1 MMSME
6 KIISAARTLFIIIVI
21 VLISQAVCL
30 LVGRRLRTSEPEII
44 RDTTTLTL
52 VVHDTIEVV
61 KWKERVRVDTL
72 LLAVVKDSLIT
83 DTDTT
88 VSNKENVADSAL
100 VAVPISQVT
109 CEGENY
115 TAVIEGFR
123 PRLVSIDIFQQT
135 QYIETTKTIPP
146 KKWSFG
152 LTLGASAGVFYTP
165 KGIQP
170 GAGLGASLG
179 VTYHF

>member
-1 MMSME
+1 MMSMK
-6 KIISAARTLFIIIVI
+6 KIISAARTLFIIIVV

-30 LVGRRLRTSEPEII
+30 LVGRRLRTSDPEII

-72 LLAVVKDSLIT
+72 LLAVVKDSLTT

-123 PRLVSIDIFQQT
+123 PRLVSIDIIQQT

-165 KGIQP
+165 NGIQP
-170 GAGLGASLG
+170 GAGLGATLG

>member
-1 MMSME
+1 MMSMK
-6 KIISAARTLFIIIVI
+6 KIISAARTLFIIIVV

-30 LVGRRLRTSEPEII
+30 LVGRRSRTSDPEII

-72 LLAVVKDSLIT
+72 LLAVVKDSLTT

-109 CEGENY
+109 CEGDNY

-123 PRLVSIDIFQQT
+123 PRLVSIDIIQQT

-165 KGIQP
+165 KGIQT
-170 GAGLGASLG
+170 GAGLGATLG

>member
-6 KIISAARTLFIIIVI
+6 KIISAARTLFTIIVV
-21 VLISQAVCL
+21 VLISRAAFS
-30 LVGRRLRTSEPEII
+30 LVERRLRNVEPEII

-72 LLAVVKDSLIT
+72 LLAVVKDSLTT

-88 VSNKENVADSAL
+88 ISNKENVADSAL

-123 PRLVSIDIFQQT
+123 PRLVSIDIIQQT

-152 LTLGASAGVFYTP
+152 LSLGASAGLFYTP

-170 GAGLGASLG
+170 GAGLGATLG

>member
-1 MMSME
+1 MMSMK
-6 KIISAARTLFIIIVI
+6 KIISAARTLFIIIVV
-21 VLISQAVCL
+21 VLISHAACL
-30 LVGRRLRTSEPEII
+30 LVGRRLRTSDPEII

-72 LLAVVKDSLIT
+72 LLAVVKDSLTT

-88 VSNKENVADSAL
+88 ISNKENVADSAL

-123 PRLVSIDIFQQT
+123 PRLVSIDIIQQT

-170 GAGLGASLG
+170 GAGLGASVG

>member
-6 KIISAARTLFIIIVI
+6 KIISAARTLFIIIVV

-72 LLAVVKDSLIT
+72 LLAVVKESLTT
-83 DTDTT
+83 DADTT

-109 CEGENY
+109 YEGENY

-123 PRLVSIDIFQQT
+123 PRLVSIDIIQQT
-135 QYIETTKTIPP
+135 KYIETTKTIPP

-170 GAGLGASLG
+170 GAGLGATLG

>member
-1 MMSME
+1 MSME
-6 KIISAARTLFIIIVI
+6 KIISAARTLFIIIVV

-72 LLAVVKDSLIT
+72 LLAVVKDSLTT

-109 CEGENY
+109 CEGDNY

-123 PRLVSIDIFQQT
+123 PRLVSIDIIQQT

-170 GAGLGASLG
+170 GAGLGASVG
-179 VTYHF
+179 VTYRF

>member
-6 KIISAARTLFIIIVI
+6 KIISAARTLFIIIVV

-52 VVHDTIEVV
+52 VVHDTIEIV

-72 LLAVVKDSLIT
+72 LLSVVKDSLTT
-83 DTDTT
+83 DADTT

-123 PRLVSIDIFQQT
+123 PRLVSIDIIQQT
-135 QYIETTKTIPP
+135 KYIEATKTIPP

-170 GAGLGASLG
+170 GAGLGATLG

>member
-6 KIISAARTLFIIIVI
+6 KIISAARTLFIIIVV
-21 VLISQAVCL
+21 VLISRAAFS
-30 LVGRRLRTSEPEII
+30 LVERRSRNVEPEII
-44 RDTTTLTL
+44 HDTTTLTI

-72 LLAVVKDSLIT
+72 LLAVVKESFTT

-88 VSNKENVADSAL
+88 ISNKENVADAAL

-170 GAGLGASLG
+170 GAGLGATIG

>member
-6 KIISAARTLFIIIVI
+6 KIISAARTLFIIIVV
-21 VLISQAVCL
+21 VLISRATFS
-30 LVGRRLRTSEPEII
+30 LVERRFRNVEPEIV
-44 RDTTTLTL
+44 RDTTTLTI

-72 LLAVVKDSLIT
+72 LLAVVRDPLTT

-88 VSNKENVADSAL
+88 ISNKENVADSAL

-123 PRLVSIDIFQQT
+123 PRLVSIDIIQQT

-152 LTLGASAGVFYTP
+152 LTLGASAGLFYTP

-170 GAGLGASLG
+170 GAGLGASVG

>member
-6 KIISAARTLFIIIVI
+6 KIISAARTLFIIIVV
-21 VLISQAVCL
+21 VLISQAACL
-30 LVGRRLRTSEPEII
+30 LVGRRLRTSDPEII

-72 LLAVVKDSLIT
+72 LLAVVKDSLTT

-88 VSNKENVADSAL
+88 ISNKENVADSAL

-123 PRLVSIDIFQQT
+123 PRLVSIDIIQQT
-135 QYIETTKTIPP
+135 QYIEITKTIPP

-170 GAGLGASLG
+170 GAGLGATLG

>member
-6 KIISAARTLFIIIVI
+6 KIISAARTLFIIIV
-21 VLISQAVCL
+21 VLLISQAVCL
-30 LVGRRLRTSEPEII
+30 FVGRQSRTSDPEII

-72 LLAVVKDSLIT
+72 LLAVVKDSLTT

-123 PRLVSIDIFQQT
+123 PRLVSIDIIQQT
-135 QYIETTKTIPP
+135 KYIETTKTIPP

-170 GAGLGASLG
+170 GAGLGATLG

>member
-6 KIISAARTLFIIIVI
+6 KIISAARTLFIIIVV

-72 LLAVVKDSLIT
+72 LLEVVKDSLTT

-88 VSNKENVADSAL
+88 ISNKGNVADSAL

-123 PRLVSIDIFQQT
+123 PRLVSIDIIQQT

-170 GAGLGASLG
+170 GAGLGATLG

>member
-1 MMSME
+1 MMSMK
-6 KIISAARTLFIIIVI
+6 KIICAARTLFIIIVV

-30 LVGRRLRTSEPEII
+30 FVGRRLRTSEPEIV

>member
-6 KIISAARTLFIIIVI
+6 KIISAARTLFIIIAV

-30 LVGRRLRTSEPEII
+30 LVGRRSRTSVPEII

-72 LLAVVKDSLIT
+72 LLAVVKDSLTT

-88 VSNKENVADSAL
+88 VSNKENVADSAF
-100 VAVPISQVT
+100 VVVPISQVT

-123 PRLVSIDIFQQT
+123 PRLVSIDIIQQT

-170 GAGLGASLG
+170 GAGLGATLG
-179 VTYHF
+179 LTYHF

>member
-1 MMSME
+1 MMSMK
-6 KIISAARTLFIIIVI
+6 KIISAARTLFIIIVV
-21 VLISQAVCL
+21 VLISQAICL

-88 VSNKENVADSAL
+88 ISNKENVADSAL

-109 CEGENY
+109 CEGDNY

-123 PRLVSIDIFQQT
+123 PRLVSIDIIQQT

-170 GAGLGASLG
+170 GAGLGATLG

>member
-1 MMSME
+1 MSMK
-6 KIISAARTLFIIIVI
+6 KIISAARTLFIIIVV
-21 VLISQAVCL
+21 VLISQAAFS
-30 LVGRRLRTSEPEII
+30 LVERRLRNVEPEII
-44 RDTTTLTL
+44 HDTTTLTL

-72 LLAVVKDSLIT
+72 LLAVVKDSLTT

-109 CEGENY
+109 CEGDNY

-123 PRLVSIDIFQQT
+123 PRLVSIDIIQQT
-135 QYIETTKTIPP
+135 QYIETTKTIPL

-170 GAGLGASLG
+170 GAGLGATPGL
-179 VTYHF
+179 TYHF

>member
-6 KIISAARTLFIIIVI
+6 KIISAARTLFIIIVV

-30 LVGRRLRTSEPEII
+30 LVGRRLRTSDPEIL

-72 LLAVVKDSLIT
+72 LLAVVKDSLTT

-123 PRLVSIDIFQQT
+123 PRLVSIDIIQQT
-135 QYIETTKTIPP
+135 KYIETTKMIPP

-170 GAGLGASLG
+170 GAGLGATLG

>member
-6 KIISAARTLFIIIVI
+6 KIISAARTLFIIIVV

-30 LVGRRLRTSEPEII
+30 LVRRRLRTSDPQII

-72 LLAVVKDSLIT
+72 LLAVVKDSLTT

-123 PRLVSIDIFQQT
+123 PRLVSIDIIQQT
-135 QYIETTKTIPP
+135 KYIETTKMIPP

-170 GAGLGASLG
+170 GAGLGATLG
-179 VTYHF
+179 LTYHF

>member
-1 MMSME
+1 MMSMK
-6 KIISAARTLFIIIVI
+6 KIISAARTLFIIIVV
-21 VLISQAVCL
+21 VLISRVAFS
-30 LVGRRLRTSEPEII
+30 LVERRLRNVEPEII

-123 PRLVSIDIFQQT
+123 PRLVSIDIIQQT

-170 GAGLGASLG
+170 GAGLGATLG

>member
-6 KIISAARTLFIIIVI
+6 KIISVARTLFIIIVV

-72 LLAVVKDSLIT
+72 LLAVVKDSLTT

-88 VSNKENVADSAL
+88 ISNKENVADSAL

-115 TAVIEGFR
+115 TAIIEGFR
-123 PRLVSIDIFQQT
+123 PRLVSIDIIQQT

-170 GAGLGASLG
+170 GAGLGASVG

>member
-6 KIISAARTLFIIIVI
+6 KIISAARTLFIIIVV

-30 LVGRRLRTSEPEII
+30 LVGRRSRTSDPEII

-72 LLAVVKDSLIT
+72 LLAVVKDSLTT

-123 PRLVSIDIFQQT
+123 PRLVSIDIIQQT

-152 LTLGASAGVFYTP
+152 LTLGAAAGIFYTP

-170 GAGLGASLG
+170 GAGLGATLG

>member
-6 KIISAARTLFIIIVI
+6 KIISAARTLFIIIVV

-30 LVGRRLRTSEPEII
+30 LVGRRLRTSDPEII

-52 VVHDTIEVV
+52 VVHDTIEIV

-72 LLAVVKDSLIT
+72 LLAVVKDSLTT

-100 VAVPISQVT
+100 VAVPISRVT

-123 PRLVSIDIFQQT
+123 PRLVSIDIIQQT
-135 QYIETTKTIPP
+135 KYIEATKTIPP

-170 GAGLGASLG
+170 GAGLGATLG

>member
-1 MMSME
+1 MMSMK
-6 KIISAARTLFIIIVI
+6 KIISAARTLFIIIVV

-30 LVGRRLRTSEPEII
+30 LVGRRSRTSDPEII

-72 LLAVVKDSLIT
+72 LLAVVKDSLTT

-123 PRLVSIDIFQQT
+123 PRLVSIDIIQQT
-135 QYIETTKTIPP
+135 KYIETTKMIPP

-165 KGIQP
+165 KGIQL
-170 GAGLGASLG
+170 GAGLGATLG

>member
-52 VVHDTIEVV
+52 IVHDTIEVV

-72 LLAVVKDSLIT
+72 LLAVVKDSLTT

-123 PRLVSIDIFQQT
+123 PRLVSIDIIQQT
-135 QYIETTKTIPP
+135 KYIETTKTIPP

-170 GAGLGASLG
+170 GAGLGATLG

>member
-6 KIISAARTLFIIIVI
+6 KIISAARTLFIIIVV

-72 LLAVVKDSLIT
+72 LLAVVKDSLTT

-115 TAVIEGFR
+115 TAVIEGFH
-123 PRLVSIDIFQQT
+123 PRLVSIDIIQQT
-135 QYIETTKTIPP
+135 KYIETSKTIPP

-170 GAGLGASLG
+170 GAGLGATLG

>member
-6 KIISAARTLFIIIVI
+6 KIISAARTLFIIIVV

-30 LVGRRLRTSEPEII
+30 LVGRRLRTSDPEII

-72 LLAVVKDSLIT
+72 LLAVVKDSLTT

-123 PRLVSIDIFQQT
+123 PRLVSIDIIQQT

-165 KGIQP
+165 NGIQP
-170 GAGLGASLG
+170 GAGLGATLG

>member
-1 MMSME
+1 MMSMK
-6 KIISAARTLFIIIVI
+6 KIISAARTLFIIIVV

-30 LVGRRLRTSEPEII
+30 LVGRRSRTSDPEII
-44 RDTTTLTL
+44 RGTTTLTL

-72 LLAVVKDSLIT
+72 LLAVVKDSLTT

-109 CEGENY
+109 CEGDNY

-123 PRLVSIDIFQQT
+123 PRLVSIDIIQQT

-170 GAGLGASLG
+170 GAGLGATLG
-179 VTYHF
+179 LTYHF

>member
-6 KIISAARTLFIIIVI
+6 KIISAARTLFIIIVV
-21 VLISQAVCL
+21 VLISRAAFS
-30 LVGRRLRTSEPEII
+30 LVERRSRNVEPELIH
-44 RDTTTLTL
+44 DTTTLTI

-109 CEGENY
+109 CKGENY

-170 GAGLGASLG
+170 GAGLGATIG

>member
-1 MMSME
+1 ME
-6 KIISAARTLFIIIVI
+6 TKLTSGARLLLIILTAYL
-21 VLISQAVCL
+21 LLSQAGCFL
-30 LVGRRLRTSEPEII
+30 LGRRTADKEPEII
-44 RDTTTLTL
+44 RDTTTITS

-61 KWKERVRVDTL
+61 KWKTRVRVDTV
-72 LLAVVKDSLIT
+72 LLAAVKDSLT
-83 DTDTT
+83 TADTASCT
-88 VSNKENVADSAL
+88 SDSAL

-109 CEGENY
+109 CKGENY

-152 LTLGASAGVFYTP
+152 VTLGASAGVFYTP
-165 KGIQP
+165 KGWQP
-170 GAGLGASLG
+170 GAGLGATIG
-179 VTYHF
+179 ATYHF

>member
-6 KIISAARTLFIIIVI
+6 KIISAARTLFIIIVV

-52 VVHDTIEVV
+52 VIHDTIEVV

-72 LLAVVKDSLIT
+72 LLAVVKDSLT
-83 DTDTT
+83 TEADTT
-88 VSNKENVADSAL
+88 VYNIENVADSAL

-123 PRLVSIDIFQQT
+123 PRLVSIDIIQQT

-170 GAGLGASLG
+170 GAGLGATLG